1 MTLSFAPKSQFMNRA
16 RRRKGSFQKARD
28 KVEKQEEV
36 LHQGMAI
43 RGINNRGKKAQGRG
57 QKHGF

>member
-1 MTLSFAPKSQFMNRA
+1 MNRA
-16 RRRKGSFQKARD
+16 RRKKGSFQKARD
-28 KVEKQEEV
+28 KVEKREEV

-57 QKHGF
+57 QKRGF